1 MAKTYTFQKPI
12 AEEMKSFEGAFRK
25 AFSTRVALLNIV
37 LRYVVRQKGKRLR
50 PMLVYLVSQ
59 ALGQGRSNDR
69 STRAAVLVE
78 LMHTA
83 TLVHDDVVDEAPTRR
98 GAFSIQALWRK
109 KVAVLVG
116 DYMLSRVLL
125 LAVEHEDYDLLMHVS
140 KAVQAMSEGE
150 LLQIEKARRLDIDEA
165 VYYDVIQQK
174 TASLMAACCAAGAA
188 SVDASEEHVEQAR
201 KFGEYLGMAFQI
213 QDDILDYSAF
223 AKTGKPTG
231 IDVRE
236 QKMTLPLI
244 YALQQASPREKK
256 EMMRIVRHKQNDPE
270 SVEQLMR
277 QVVDMGGIDYA
288 QKAMKGW
295 QDKASD
301 ILQGWPGGAAR
312 DALSELLT
320 YIGQRAK

>member
-1 MAKTYTFQKPI
+1 MAKTYTFQEPI
-12 AEEMKSFEGAFRK
+12 AAEMKAFEGAFK
-25 AFSTRVALLNIV
+25 QAFSTRVALLNIV

-50 PMLVYLVSQ
+50 PMLVYLVAQ
-59 ALGQGRSNDR
+59 ALGEGQSNERSE
-69 STRAAVLVE
+69 RAAVLVE

-98 GAFSIQALWRK
+98 GAFSIQALWQK

-125 LAVEHEDYDLLMHVS
+125 LAVEHEDYDLLRHVS

-150 LLQIEKARRLDIDEA
+150 LLQIEKARRLDINEE
-165 VYYDVIQQK
+165 VYNDVIRQK
-174 TASLMAACCAAGAA
+174 TASLMAACCAVGAA
-188 SVDASEEHVEQAR
+188 SVDTTSERVEEAR
-201 KFGEYLGMAFQI
+201 AFGEYLGMAFQI

-244 YALQQASPREKK
+244 YALQQASPSEKK

-270 SVEQLMR
+270 SVEKLMR
-277 QVVDMGGIDYA
+277 QVVAMGGIENA
-288 QKAMKGW
+288 QRTMKIW
-295 QDKASD
+295 QDKASS
-301 ILQGWPGGAAR
+301 ILEKWPESAAR
-312 DALSELLT
+312 KALSELLT
-320 YIGQRAK
+320 YIVQRAK